1 MSRIGNKEII
11 LPDGVEF
18 SVSPDNTV
26 VVKGAKGTLSQ
37 RVDKSINIK
46 REGNVIQ
53 LSRTSNI
60 NTIRA
65 KHGLYRSLIA
75 NMITGV
81 TQGFTKSLEIKGVG
95 YKVQKQGDKLIL
107 SLGLSHPVEVKEEEN
122 IKLECPSTT
131 EIKVSGID
139 KQRVGQVA
147 AKIRDLRP
155 VEPYHGYGIRY
166 VGEQVIHK
174 VGKTASKGKK

>member
-18 SVSPDNTV
+18 SISPDHTV
-26 VVKGAKGTLSQ
+26 SVKGAKGTLTQ
-37 RVDKSINIK
+37 QVDKSIEIK
-46 REGNVIQ
+46 REGNVIK
-53 LSRTSNI
+53 LSRASNI

-75 NMITGV
+75 NMIIGV
-81 TQGFTKSLEIKGVG
+81 TEGFTKSLEIKGVG
-95 YKVQKQGDKLIL
+95 YKAQKQGDKLVL

-122 IKLECPSTT
+122 IKLECPSVT

-139 KQRVGQVA
+139 KQKVGQIA

-166 VGEQVIHK
+166 AGEQVIHK
-174 VGKTASKGKK
+174 VGKTASKAKK

>member
-107 SLGLSHPVEVKEEEN
+107 SLGLSHPVEVKEER
-122 IKLECPSTT
+122 KY
-131 EIKVSGID
+131 
-139 KQRVGQVA
+139 
-147 AKIRDLRP
+147 KIRMP
-155 VEPYHGYGIRY
+155 FNNWN
-166 VGEQVIHK
+166 K
-174 VGKTASKGKK
+174 SKRNRQTTGRTSCCKNPWFTPS